1 MNYFITGGSGFIGRR
16 LIKKLFQQ
24 HPDCTVYFLMR
35 ASHQEKLS
43 ELFSFWNVDES
54 RAVPVYGDMTQPLLG
69 GIGRDTGTVDRQDR
83 PLLPSG
89 GHL

>member
-43 ELFSFWNVDES
+43 ELFSFWNV
-54 RAVPVYGDMTQPLLG
+54 A
-69 GIGRDTGTVDRQDR
+69 
-83 PLLPSG
+83 
-89 GHL
+89 